1 MAKKYLDLEEAAQ
14 QLGISV
20 DEMKRLRES
29 GELRGFADRGTWKFK
44 ADDVAELARIRE
56 ADSNPEVPLLDE
68 QPESG
73 SSVVLGAEEGS
84 SLMLPGDGDLVG
96 EQPTVIQQSALE
108 DESGILDG
116 TSDSDVRLILDD
128 SLVGGADDSDAEVEI
143 PSDSDSDVR
152 LVDEAGPAADTG
164 SDSDVKLVGA
174 DSDDSDDD
182 VQIIPDESSVI
193 AGSSVI
199 VDDRSD
205 SDVRLI
211 PDKNV
216 EAASDSDVQLI
227 GDAPQ
232 STPDSDSDV
241 QLVSPDDGSS
251 VLAGGGGTDVDSS
264 LVSLDDDSS
273 TVSLDDDSGISLQSD
288 ANSGIS
294 LEQSADSGISLE
306 PDVDSGIS
314 LADDD
319 SGIALEPDVDS
330 GISLAR
336 PQDSGIA
343 LEGDSGIRL
352 ADAADSGISLD
363 FGDAAD
369 DGGVTETIPVME
381 TPVVDDGGKTELE
394 VPTLDDDGSE
404 FDLAVE
410 ADETGDGADTSV
422 ILFDDDEDVDE
433 YSATAV
439 GGGTPQER
447 DVFDME
453 EDFDDD
459 DLEVAADVV
468 GEDDELDVFDAVD
481 EDFEDTF
488 DTGESHAEFVAPAA
502 GAGQVAAAVE
512 ADWGVGTFLG
522 LLFSTALM
530 LLLGVLVFDLV
541 RSMWTW
547 NEPTGISTTLI
558 GTFRDLF

>member
-56 ADSNPEVPLLDE
+56 ADSNPDVPLLDE

-73 SSVVLGAEEGS
+73 SSVVLGDADGS
-84 SLMLPGDGDLVG
+84 SVMINGEGDAVG
-96 EQPTVIQQSALE
+96 EQPTVIRQSALE
-108 DESGILDG
+108 DESDVLDG

-128 SLVGGADDSDAEVEI
+128 SLVGGPGDSDPDVEI
-143 PSDSDSDVR
+143 PGDSDSDVR
-152 LVDEAGPAADTG
+152 LVDEADSAGG

-174 DSDDSDDD
+174 DSDDD

-193 AGSSVI
+193 SGSSII

-211 PDKNV
+211 PDKGV
-216 EAASDSDVQLI
+216 QESSDSDVQLV
-227 GDAPQ
+227 GDVPQ
-232 STPDSDSDV
+232 ATPDSDSDV
-241 QLVSPDDGSS
+241 QLVAPDDGSS
-251 VLAGGGGTDVDSS
+251 VLVGESSTGVDSS
-264 LVSLDDDSS
+264 KV
-273 TVSLDDDSGISLQSD
+273 TLDDDSGISLEKSD
-288 ANSGIS
+288 
-294 LEQSADSGISLE
+294 DSGISLE
-306 PDVDSGIS
+306 VGDDSGIS

-319 SGIALEPDVDS
+319 SGIALEPDADS
-330 GISLAR
+330 GITLADAA
-336 PQDSGIA
+336 DSGIA
-343 LEGDSGIRL
+343 LEDDSGIRL
-352 ADAADSGISLD
+352 ADASDSGISLD
-363 FGDAAD
+363 FGGATD
-369 DGGVTETIPVME
+369 DEGITETIPVME
-381 TPVVDDGGKTELE
+381 TPPVDDGEKTELE
-394 VPTLDDDGSE
+394 VPTLDDEDSE

-410 ADETGDGADTSV
+410 ADDSSEGADTSV
-422 ILFDDDEDVDE
+422 ILFDDEDEIDE

-439 GGGTPQER
+439 GGGTPGEQ
-447 DVFDME
+447 DVFDMD
-453 EDFDDD
+453 EDFGDDE
-459 DLEVAADVV
+459 LEVAADVV

-481 EDFEDTF
+481 EDFEDSF
-488 DTGESHAEFVAPAA
+488 ATGESHVEFAAPV
-502 GAGQVAAAVE
+502 GGPGQVAATVE
-512 ADWGVGTFLG
+512 ADWGVGTFIG